1 MNAHRSASIESTVR
15 RGASNHARYVGRVG
29 ALAVALGVGGLFA
42 STAVASA
49 DETGSTESAGS
60 SVRSVASASSAASA
74 ASASSPSAT
83 RGARSVARSSRS
95 GPAPAVAVA
104 SKPVVARSTSAPAG
118 VVNAIASRAAVS
130 LPSTGTGDGP
140 AAQPVTLM
148 AAATVSRQAR
158 GVPRRAAVATS
169 GTTGEPAAELANTA
183 AQLTSLPIAS
193 ATTASALGNFSLPIG
208 PIRAAIIAAQ
218 AYIYGYPIL
227 AVQRVQSLLG
237 PLNTMNLNTSFASA
251 DAAPFWKALAGGSH
265 PNVNVLYSLA
275 SLDLSDGP
283 VVLEIPNMGDRYY
296 SFQLT
301 DPYINVDNYISSS
314 PTGVPPIGGPGPG
327 KYAITWIGNDTVVV
341 PGATKV
347 LVKYSSELM
356 LGRVEATTA
365 DQQEVV
371 DLMKQWTLTPT
382 GATATNNAVLPS
394 AYLSPI
400 SVLNAISTAMTQ
412 NPAYPSDT
420 YASELAKLAKIGVGP
435 DPTDPTTALQVQDHL
450 GPISQLAA
458 AIATQVTAML
468 LPPLTDVIQLLS
480 AIRNHGWAVTRPNIG
495 DFGTDYVY
503 RAGVAYVGLVANTP
517 DQALYYPGMLDS
529 TYLPLNGNRTYR
541 IHYAPGEAPPI
552 DDGGFWSLT
561 VYNSDGTLV
570 DSSTLNVYSNG
581 DLITKPD
588 GSIDVILSQQDPGDD
603 TNWLQTPD
611 GGFSV
616 YLRLY
621 APGGAASDGTWL
633 PAGIERTS
641 GIFG

>member
-1 MNAHRSASIESTVR
+1 M
-15 RGASNHARYVGRVG
+15 
-29 ALAVALGVGGLFA
+29 
-42 STAVASA
+42 
-49 DETGSTESAGS
+49 
-60 SVRSVASASSAASA
+60 
-74 ASASSPSAT
+74 
-83 RGARSVARSSRS
+83 
-95 GPAPAVAVA
+95 PAP
-104 SKPVVARSTSAPAG
+104 TG
-118 VVNAIASRAAVS
+118 VVNGIAARAAAS
-130 LPSTGTGDGP
+130 LASTGTGDNS
-140 AAQPVTLM
+140 AASTSAVTSRRELRGAANRS
-148 AAATVSRQAR
+148 AAAVS
-158 GVPRRAAVATS
+158 VTS
-169 GTTGEPAAELANTA
+169 SEPADVLKTSV
-183 AQLTSLPIAS
+183 AQLTSLPTAS

-251 DAAPFWKALAGGSH
+251 DAAPFWKAIGGGSH

-283 VVLEIPNMGDRYY
+283 VVLEVPNMGDRYY

-314 PTGVPPIGGPGPG
+314 PTPANPIGNSGPG

-347 LVKYSSELM
+347 LVNYASELM

-371 DLMKQWTLTPT
+371 DLMKQWTLTPPL
-382 GATATNNAVLPS
+382 GYNPTNNAVLPS

-412 NPAYPSDT
+412 NPAYPSDL

-435 DPTDPTTALQVQDHL
+435 DPSDPTTAMQVQDHL

-468 LPPLTDVIQLLS
+468 LPPLTDVIQTLS
-480 AIRNHGWAVTRPNIG
+480 AIQHHGWAVTRPNIG

-529 TYLPLNGNRTYR
+529 TYLPLKGNRTYL
-541 IHYAPGEAPPI
+541 IHYAKDEAPPI
-552 DDGGFWSLT
+552 DAGGFWSLT
-561 VYNSDGTLV
+561 VYNSDGKLV
-570 DSSTLNVYSNG
+570 DSTAPNVYSNG
-581 DLITKPD
+581 DLQTKPD
-588 GSIDVILSQQDPGDD
+588 GSIDVILSQQDPGVAD
-603 TNWLQTPD
+603 TNWLQLPS

-616 YLRLY
+616 YLRIY
-621 APGGAASDGTWL
+621 APGQAAYEGTWL
-633 PAGIERTS
+633 PQGIQRTS
-641 GIFG
+641 GLFG